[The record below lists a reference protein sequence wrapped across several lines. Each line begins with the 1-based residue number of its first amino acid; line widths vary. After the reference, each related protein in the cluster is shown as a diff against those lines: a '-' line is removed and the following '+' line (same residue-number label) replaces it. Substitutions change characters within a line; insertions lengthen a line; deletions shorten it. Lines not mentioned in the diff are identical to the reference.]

1 MDYTGLCVPSRL
13 IAAWTDAT
21 LCPLSMPAI
30 ESDSPMFHVVLFEP
44 EIPPNTGNII
54 RLCANT
60 GAGLHLIH
68 PLGFTL
74 EDKQLRRAGLDY
86 DEFATVL
93 EYRSLD
99 EFIDKVRPPRLF
111 AASTK
116 GTTCYSTVRY
126 LNGDAFLFGP
136 ESRGLPRAVL
146 DSFLPERVLRIPMQK
161 TSRSLN
167 LSNAVSVMVYE
178 ALRQNEFPFAPA
190 QEQNPVVKLR
200 GMDDL

>member
-1 MDYTGLCVPSRL
+1 
-13 IAAWTDAT
+13 
-21 LCPLSMPAI
+21 
-30 ESDSPMFHVVLFEP
+30 MFHIVLFEP

-86 DEFATVL
+86 DEFARIQ
-93 EYRSLD
+93 EYQSLD
-99 EFIDKVRPPRLF
+99 DFIHTIRPASLY

-116 GTTCYSTVRY
+116 GTVNYSSILY
-126 LNGDAFLFGP
+126 HQGDAILFGP
-136 ESRGLPRAVL
+136 ESRGLPQHIL
-146 DSFLPERVLRIPMQK
+146 TSFPQDHILRIPMQN

-167 LSNAVSVMVYE
+167 LSNAVSVIVYE
-178 ALRQNEFPFAPA
+178 ALRQNNFSFDI
-190 QEQNPVVKLR
+190 
-200 GMDDL
+200 M